1 MSEGT
6 VGAHVHEVVAQRL
19 GVLAQLLV
27 PARPVRVQ
35 LGLAACIA
43 LLAQAPV
50 RVLRRLVTVH
60 APQATRVL
68 GGTVPR
74 VQLDSTQRGG
84 GVALTLPYTHNMQP
98 DRSNEPL
105 CFHPSTC
112 NLGIVAHNTPCL
124 LRA

>member
-98 DRSNEPL
+98 DGSATSL
-105 CFHPSTC
+105 YAFIHQHAIC
-112 NLGIVAHNTPCL
+112 V
-124 LRA
+124 